1 MEKKKKENPVGSG
14 KQSSGKGQQ
23 GTDKFPDEGKKQK
36 VTTDDLKGK
45 KVDAFPDTEAD
56 KPLQQQ

>member
-1 MEKKKKENPVGSG
+1 MEKEKKD
-14 KQSSGKGQQ
+14 KQQSVDKKSSDKGQQ
-23 GTDKFPDEGKKQK
+23 GTDKFPDKGQKQQ

-56 KPLQQQ
+56 KPLPQK